1 MGLYDGDGVSG
12 DRVVGEATAFDRSP
26 SDRSPGRPRPR
37 FLVSWANIAD
47 ELGALL
53 TLKSEITCTTW
64 TEIKLCFLYPPGD
77 PRRPAC
83 CDGYPPKDPVEPPGQ

>member
-1 MGLYDGDGVSG
+1 MCRHACVSVLFLSLATASASWASPRQPPTFHPVMGLYDGDGVSG

-47 ELGALL
+47 ELGAGRATSLL
-53 TLKSEITCTTW
+53 
-64 TEIKLCFLYPPGD
+64 
-77 PRRPAC
+77 
-83 CDGYPPKDPVEPPGQ
+83 